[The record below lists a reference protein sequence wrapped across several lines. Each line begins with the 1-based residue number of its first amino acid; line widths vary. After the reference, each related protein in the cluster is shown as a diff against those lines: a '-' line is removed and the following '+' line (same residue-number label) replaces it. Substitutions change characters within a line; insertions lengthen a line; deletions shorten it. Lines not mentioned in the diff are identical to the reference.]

1 MFRCCRALFLSMVAS
16 CGSACLIAQAPG
28 AQAGPLPNPAAQ
40 ITTNHAVTES
50 DGTVRMQ
57 RVIPLPQ
64 SLSPEAK
71 AWLSR
76 PAGDAEVP
84 QTLDQRR
91 SMLVTSQEH
100 HRDDLLKMFT
110 VSIHDITI
118 AGVPAHDVVP
128 KDAKPVHPDRVLICL
143 HGGGFDADSGSY
155 SESIPVAALAHTRV
169 VSLLYRL
176 APEHPFPA
184 AVDDAVAVY
193 RELLKTYKPVRIG
206 VFGSSAGAGLTVE
219 MAVRLKQLKLP
230 MPGALGAFSVPSDF
244 TSEGDS
250 RSLYN
255 TDGLRGYVP
264 IPGPPSSTAY
274 VTTTDRRD
282 PVLSPVYADLH
293 GMPPTL
299 FLTSERDLLLSSTST
314 LHRAFLRAGAPA
326 DLIVFEGLPHC
337 FWNNGALPESHEA
350 WGYMASFFE
359 KQLGR

>member
-1 MFRCCRALFLSMVAS
+1 MRRCLLLISLMAAGA
-16 CGSACLIAQAPG
+16 GSLAAQTSA
-28 AQAGPLPNPAAQ
+28 ANPASQ
-40 ITTNHAVTES
+40 IDTNHAVIDA
-50 DGTVRMQ
+50 DGTVRLQ
-57 RVIPLPQ
+57 RVMPLPQ

-76 PAGDAEVP
+76 PASDAQVP
-84 QTLDQRR
+84 QTLEQRR

-110 VSIHDITI
+110 VGIEDKTI
-118 AGVPAHDVVP
+118 AGVSVHDVVP
-128 KDAKPVHPDRVLICL
+128 KDAKPVHADRVLICL

-184 AVDDAVAVY
+184 GVDDAVSVY
-193 RELLKTYKPVRIG
+193 RELLKTYKANRIG

-230 MPGALGAFSVPSDF
+230 LPGALGAFSVPSDF

-255 TDGLRGYVP
+255 TDGLRGFVP

-274 VTTTDRRD
+274 VGSTDRRD

-314 LHRAFLRAGAPA
+314 LHRAWLRAGAPGQ
-326 DLIVFEGLPHC
+326 LIVFEGLPHC
-337 FWNNGALPESHEA
+337 FWNNAALPESHEA

-359 KQLGR
+359 QQLGK

>member
-1 MFRCCRALFLSMVAS
+1 MRRCRLILLLSL
-16 CGSACLIAQAPG
+16 SACVPAGCLIAQTA
-28 AQAGPLPNPAAQ
+28 AANPAAQ
-40 ITTNHAVTES
+40 IDTNHAVIEP

-57 RVIPLPQ
+57 RVMPLPR
-64 SLSPEAK
+64 SLSPEAQK
-71 AWLSR
+71 WLSR
-76 PAGDAEVP
+76 PAPDAQVP
-84 QTLDQRR
+84 QTLEQRR
-91 SMLVTSQEH
+91 SMLDASQAH
-100 HRDDLLKMFT
+100 HRDELVKMFA
-110 VSIHDITI
+110 VEITDKAI
-118 AGVPAHDVVP
+118 AGVPVHDVVP
-128 KDAKPVHPDRVLICL
+128 KEAKPAHADRVLICL

-169 VSLLYRL
+169 VSVLYRL

-184 AVDDAVAVY
+184 GVDDAVAVY
-193 RELLKTYKPVRIG
+193 RELLKRYKPGRIG

-219 MAVRLKQLKLP
+219 MAVRLQQFKLP
-230 MPGALGAFSVPSDF
+230 LPGALGAFSVPSDF
-244 TSEGDS
+244 SIDGDS

-264 IPGPPSSTAY
+264 IPGPPSSVAY

-314 LHRAFLRAGAPA
+314 LHRAFLRAGATA

-337 FWNNGALPESHEA
+337 FWNNAALPESHEA
-350 WGYMASFFE
+350 WGYMAAFFE
-359 KQLGR
+359 KQLAR